1 MHLISAGILQDFQD
15 SIFKLVQDKKYQS
28 ACEMYFLG
36 RLRIKEEKKKL
47 FCKSRPQPSEEA
59 CDVEGLCTESY
70 CNRGCCEK
78 VIIDKHFRS
87 GTGIIQNESKN
98 EAYHEESKRAK
109 FADGKEGMSQKVH
122 SHEEIL
128 DFSSKP
134 PQTSET
140 NNTEHMEAE
149 EIASNSSESKTRAEH
164 EVRCDDDSLSSNNSY
179 DVNIEKPSD
188 YFFSY
193 RQLLRSLQSMK

>member
-1 MHLISAGILQDFQD
+1 
-15 SIFKLVQDKKYQS
+15 
-28 ACEMYFLG
+28 MYFMG

-47 FCKSRPQPSEEA
+47 FCKSRPEPSEEA

-70 CNRGCCEK
+70 CNRGGCEK
-78 VIIDKHFRS
+78 VMSDKQFRS
-87 GTGIIQNESKN
+87 GAGIVQNESKN
-98 EAYHEESKRAK
+98 EAYHEDSKCPR
-109 FADGKEGMSQKVH
+109 FADGKEGMSQKGH
-122 SHEEIL
+122 SDEEVI
-128 DFSSKP
+128 DFSLKP

-140 NNTEHMEAE
+140 NNIEHIKMEETAGF
-149 EIASNSSESKTRAEH
+149 SSENKTRSEH
-164 EVRCDDDSLSSNNSY
+164 GGTCDDDNLSRNDTY